1 MLILK
6 KIYNHKEIVALI
18 ATSMLSFIL
27 FFNAQSSR
35 VSAVKA
41 DIADIVTFIST
52 PKTWYQDLLSIRKEN
67 QILKE
72 SLVQMQL
79 LNARLF
85 HYKNENIAL
94 KEMLQ
99 FSEQSPLSLKPCAV
113 VDLELTSSIQS
124 VIVDVGSN
132 DSIIHELGVID
143 MKGLIGKIISVGN
156 NASFVQLI
164 TDKNYRVSVRV
175 GEERTLGIFLPTHGK
190 FGMLEGIQETINIE
204 PGDIVYT
211 SGISDIYPMDIP
223 VASVLTTMSNS
234 ESGFQ
239 EVSVEIIADIYNLNY
254 VFIIQ

>member
-1 MLILK
+1 MPILK
-6 KIYNHKEIVALI
+6 KIYNYKEIVAI
-18 ATSMLSFIL
+18 ITTSFLSLIL
-27 FFNAQSSR
+27 FFNAQSPR

-52 PKTWYQDLLSIRKEN
+52 PKTWYQDLLTVRKEN

-85 HYKNENIAL
+85 HHKNENIAL
-94 KEMLQ
+94 KGMLQ

-124 VIVDVGSN
+124 IIVDVGSN
-132 DSIIHELGVID
+132 DFILKELGVLD
-143 MKGLIGKIISVGN
+143 MKCLIGKIISVGN

-164 TDKNYRVSVRV
+164 SDKNYRVSIRV

-190 FGMLEGIQETINIE
+190 FGILEGIQESIHIE
-204 PGDIVYT
+204 PGDIAYT

-223 VASVLTTMSNS
+223 VARVLTTLNNS